1 MKRRNFLKIAGGGG
15 VILAAGAGAFVATR
29 TPHAALAP
37 WEAAGTERQDPVRR
51 ALSYAILAPN
61 PHNRQPWVVEL
72 IGDHKAVLACDLQ
85 RRLPATDP
93 YDRQIV
99 IGLGCFLELFT
110 MAAAHDGYRPL
121 IVLFPEGEPGE
132 RLDARPIAHLRLVPD
147 ENVLK
152 SPLFTQVP
160 DRHTNR
166 SAYDVT
172 RALRESELQTIRRA
186 GAGKV
191 SLAGVVRGEGL
202 DRLRSLTR
210 AALRGELMDPDAYQE
225 SVDLMRIG
233 RSEIEE
239 NPDGIYLGGAF
250 LEALSLAGLLSRE
263 QLADTGSMAF
273 QTGLDMADE
282 QALTAMGFLW
292 INTRGNSR
300 RDQIEAG
307 RSYVRAAL
315 QVTGLGLAMQP
326 MSQALQEY
334 AAMRPYYEQVHAML
348 SNGDGERV
356 QMLAR
361 LGHAARVPPSP
372 RWGLDTRI
380 RNA

>member
-1 MKRRNFLKIAGGGG
+1 MKRRGFLKVGGGAG
-15 VILAAGAGAFVATR
+15 VILAAGGGAFVTTR

-37 WEAAGTERQDPVRR
+37 WTAAGAEQQNPMRR

-72 IGDHKAVLACDLQ
+72 ISDHEAVLTCDLQ

-99 IGLGCFLELFT
+99 IGLGCFLELFA
-110 MAAAHDGYRPL
+110 MAAARDGYRAA

-132 RLDARPIAHLRLVPD
+132 RVDARPIAHLRLARDGKVERD
-147 ENVLK
+147 
-152 SPLFTQVP
+152 PLFAHALE
-160 DRHTNR
+160 RHTNR
-166 SAYDVT
+166 NAYHLSRT
-172 RALRESELQTIRRA
+172 PGTPALETVRRA
-186 GAGKV
+186 ASGKV
-191 SLAGVVRGEGL
+191 SVDGIVHGDGL

-233 RSEIEE
+233 RSEIEA

-250 LEALSLAGLLSRE
+250 LEALHLVGLLSRE
-263 QLADTGSMAF
+263 QLADTESMAF
-273 QTGLDMADE
+273 QAGLDMADE
-282 QALTAMGFLW
+282 QALTATGFLW

-300 RDQIEAG
+300 LDQIEAG
-307 RSYVRAAL
+307 RSYMRAAL

-334 AAMRPYYEQVHAML
+334 AAMRPYYDQVHAML
-348 SNGDGERV
+348 SRGGDERV

-361 LGHAARVPPSP
+361 LGHADPVSPSP
-372 RWGLDTRI
+372 RWGLSTRI
-380 RNA
+380 RNT